1 MLDDPLCELDRLCVR
16 GRLELFLREEDD
28 DDLLLDVDDLLLDD
42 EELLEL
48 LELLA
53 ADEDEPTAA
62 NSTRSASA
70 SMTPRLSR
78 CSIGTF
84 LAISATTPRAC
95 WASGAA
101 CSDW

>member
-1 MLDDPLCELDRLCVR
+1 MLDDRLCELDRLCER
-16 GRLELFLREEDD
+16 GRLGLFLREEED
-28 DDLLLDVDDLLLDD
+28 DDLLLEADDLLLDD
-42 EELLEL
+42 EELPEL

-53 ADEDEPTAA
+53 ADDEEPTAA

-70 SMTPRLSR
+70 SITPRLSR
-78 CSIGTF
+78 LSMGTF

-101 CSDW
+101 WSDW